1 MTAPLRRFLL
11 NREISVEARRIAHF
25 ATKTCCRHD
34 VFGVPRDD
42 DNDHTKNCNALKHQI
57 ETFVINVKLAGQQRR
72 QQRRQHQHDK
82 GKQEFAEV
90 STEHS

>member
-1 MTAPLRRFLL
+1 MTAPLRRYLL

-42 DNDHTKNCNALKHQI
+42 DDDHTKNCNLLKHQI
-57 ETFVINVKLAGQQRR
+57 LAFVMNVKLASQQRR
-72 QQRRQHQHDK
+72 RQEERQHDK
-82 GKQEFAEV
+82 DRQELAEV

>member
-1 MTAPLRRFLL
+1 VTAPLRRYLL

-42 DNDHTKNCNALKHQI
+42 DDDHTKNCNLLKHQI
-57 ETFVINVKLAGQQRR
+57 VTFVMNVKLASQQRR
-72 QQRRQHQHDK
+72 RQEERQHDK